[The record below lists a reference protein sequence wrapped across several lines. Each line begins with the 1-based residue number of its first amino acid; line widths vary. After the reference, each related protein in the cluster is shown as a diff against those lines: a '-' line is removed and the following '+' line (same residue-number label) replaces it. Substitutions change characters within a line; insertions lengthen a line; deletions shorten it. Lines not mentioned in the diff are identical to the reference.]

1 MFYSV
6 THVVGYVSKG
16 CVSFIGILILIAMA
30 YFYFDT
36 SGIKFDPESFI
47 GRFLSNFISQM

>member
-16 CVSFIGILILIAMA
+16 CVSFIGILILIAIA

-36 SGIKFDPESFI
+36 SGIKFDPESFL